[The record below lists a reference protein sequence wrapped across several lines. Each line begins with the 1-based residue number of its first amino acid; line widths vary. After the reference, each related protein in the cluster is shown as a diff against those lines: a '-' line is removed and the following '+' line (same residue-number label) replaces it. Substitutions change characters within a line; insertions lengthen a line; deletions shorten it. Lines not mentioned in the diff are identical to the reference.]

1 VTGGIA
7 GEEAVTGTLI
17 NAGAI
22 VAAGAVGLLLRRGIP
37 ENISRSL
44 QDAMGLLILIIG
56 IQYGLKT
63 ENLVVV
69 GLSLAL
75 GTVFGEWRNWEGK
88 LENTGKR
95 LERLLGQEEN
105 LFVKGFVSATL
116 VFCVGAMAILGALQ
130 DGLTHNYDIL
140 LVKSMLDGIMAM
152 IFAASM
158 GVGVLFSALP
168 LLLYQGAISL
178 GAGFLKPLL
187 TDPVINNLT
196 GLGGIIIAGIGLN
209 TLGLARI
216 RLANLLPGLL
226 LVPLLMFLF
235 K

>member
-88 LENTGKR
+88 LENTGKS

>member
-1 VTGGIA
+1 
-7 GEEAVTGTLI
+7 VTGTLI
-17 NAGAI
+17 NAGVI

-37 ENISRSL
+37 ENIARSL

-63 ENLVVV
+63 ESLVVV

-95 LERLLGQEEN
+95 LKRLLGQEEN

-158 GVGVLFSALP
+158 GIGVLFSALP

-178 GAGFLKPLL
+178 GAGFLKPFL

>member
-1 VTGGIA
+1 M
-7 GEEAVTGTLI
+7 TGTLI
-17 NAGAI
+17 NAGVI

-37 ENISRSL
+37 ENIARSL

-63 ENLVVV
+63 ESLVVV

-95 LERLLGQEEN
+95 LKRLLGQEEN

-158 GVGVLFSALP
+158 GIGVLFSALP

-178 GAGFLKPLL
+178 GAGFLKPFL

-235 K
+235 